1 MGPAAWALIK
11 YMNPSAD
18 IISQSTSVVDLT
30 DATIGPGSAGLS
42 SAGRA
47 PDLHSGGQGFD
58 PPSLH
63 HLPRVTPSQ

>member
-30 DATIGPGSAGLS
+30 DATIGPGSAFNW
-42 SAGRA
+42 AG
-47 PDLHSGGQGFD
+47 D
-58 PPSLH
+58 PVFIW
-63 HLPRVTPSQ
+63 RR